1 MMNTKTT
8 PAFILLCSLLS
19 GCAQQDLPP
28 AGPSVAAP
36 TDILIQ
42 RLKTIEQ
49 QRIAAPQ
56 DVALRAEQAYITKK
70 LVNDCL
76 KNADVAVRQNNYTLA
91 SQQWREALNY
101 EPGNLR
107 ALQGLRKTNARHA
120 LDTLYQEAVNS
131 SRRAPERALHKIQLV
146 LEEDPN
152 WPQARALRDHLLRE
166 VAHINQPENRLNR
179 ELQKPVSLKF
189 REHNL
194 LAIFNTIS
202 QMTGVNIIFDKDIP
216 ATATASLIAK
226 RTTAEDAI
234 NVLLLSNG
242 MRKKV
247 LNSHTLLIYPATPQK
262 EKIYRDIV
270 VKTVFLGYAK
280 AKDVNIALR
289 NMIKLKDVHVDERTN
304 SVTLRGSKESVE
316 KAERLLVTLDRPEAE
331 VTLAVEVLE
340 VNSSDIEALGIN
352 LPQKISAGFGKSES
366 DKGEGNRLPIKD
378 INSGN
383 LRVNIDN
390 MSIDLKKVLGNAR
403 VLANPRIRVKNN
415 KKAQIDIGE
424 TIPVLTSNV
433 QDGFSQQKVEYQEV
447 GLKLEVT
454 PDISMDDNIS
464 MDVKFT
470 LSSLGVPEK
479 GEHDTLYY
487 RTNKR
492 EANTTLSSLNG
503 ETQML
508 AGLIKQ
514 DETDTNS
521 STPLLS
527 KIPVLGRLFSSKSHN
542 KQRTEVV
549 LLITPTIDRNLDLPG
564 SHIST
569 IDMGSDDLAG
579 DSIQLRGLDQPNS
592 GPAFR
597 APDLAPPAHFPRR
610 EVTLPPPVLDDAV
623 PLSGAR

>member
-1 MMNTKTT
+1 MKINITL
-8 PAFILLCSLLS
+8 AFILLCSLLS
-19 GCAQQDLPP
+19 GCAQQTPTPTRPSITAPP
-28 AGPSVAAP
+28 GV
-36 TDILIQ
+36 LIQ
-42 RLKTIEQ
+42 RLKEIDR

-56 DVALRAEQAYITKK
+56 DVSLRAEQADITKK
-70 LVNDCL
+70 LVNDYL
-76 KNADVAVRQNNYTLA
+76 KAADLAVRQNNYTLA
-91 SQQWREALNY
+91 SQQWRDALNY

-107 ALQGLRKTNARHA
+107 ALQGLRKTNARRA
-120 LDTLYQEAVNS
+120 LDSLYKEASSS
-131 SRRAPERALHKIQLV
+131 SRRDPERALQKIQQV

-166 VAHINQPENRLNR
+166 VARINQPENRLNR

-194 LAIFNTIS
+194 ISIFNTIS
-202 QMTGVNIIFDKDIP
+202 QMTGVNIIFDKDVP
-216 ATATASLIAK
+216 PGTTASLIAK
-226 RTTAEDAI
+226 RTTADDAI

-242 MRKKV
+242 LRKKV

-270 VKTVFLGYAK
+270 VKTIFLGYAK
-280 AKDVNIALR
+280 AKEVNVALR
-289 NMIKLKDVHVDERTN
+289 NMVKLKDVHVDERTN

-340 VNSSDIEALGIN
+340 VNSNDIEALGIN
-352 LPQKISAGFGKSES
+352 LPQKISAGFGKNEGE
-366 DKGEGNRLPIKD
+366 KGEASGLPIKD
-378 INSGN
+378 INGGN
-383 LRVNIDN
+383 VRVNIDN

-433 QDGFSQQKVEYQEV
+433 NEGISQQKVEYQDI

-470 LSSLGVPEK
+470 LSSLGTSEK
-479 GEHDTLYY
+479 GENGAVYY

-514 DETDTNS
+514 DETDS
-521 STPLLS
+521 DSGTPLLS
-527 KIPVLGRLFSSKSHN
+527 DIPGLGRLFGSKSHN

-569 IDMGSDDLAG
+569 IEMGSDDLTG
-579 DSIQLRGLDQPNS
+579 DSIQLRGLTQPDS
-592 GPAFR
+592 EPGFS
-597 APDLAPPAHFPRR
+597 APDLAPPAHFPPRTA
-610 EVTLPPPVLDDAV
+610 TLPPPILDDTR
-623 PLSGAR
+623 PLNGAP